1 MAGEKEMEADA
12 GGDRHL
18 QFRVLEL
25 SFRENWR
32 E

>member
-18 QFRVLEL
+18 QFRVLE
-25 SFRENWR
+25 SFSGLRL
-32 E
+32 